1 MTTTPLPLSEREKV
15 AREALDALG
24 DRRSE
29 AAVLHVN
36 CAHSHHLATVFETAR
51 GAVYLATVHGRSHGR
66 RDREDTPHKPHG
78 EALYVD
84 LLAPSYGSQA
94 DDTMPAW
101 CDCGQRSLSRAALQE
116 WIGAGERR
124 VVVH

>member
-15 AREALDALG
+15 ARAALDVLG

-36 CAHSHHLATVFETAR
+36 CAHSHHLATVFDTVQ

-66 RDREDTPHKPHG
+66 RDRVRD
-78 EALYVD
+78 
-84 LLAPSYGSQA
+84 
-94 DDTMPAW
+94 
-101 CDCGQRSLSRAALQE
+101 R
-116 WIGAGERR
+116 
-124 VVVH
+124 